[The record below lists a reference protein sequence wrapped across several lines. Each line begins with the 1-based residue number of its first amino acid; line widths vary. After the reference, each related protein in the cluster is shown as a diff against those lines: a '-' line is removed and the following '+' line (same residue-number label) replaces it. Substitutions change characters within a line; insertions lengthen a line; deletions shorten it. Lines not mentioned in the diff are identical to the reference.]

1 MTEHM
6 ERRRLDLIARQQ
18 AGEMMTCPRCGA
30 DSMKRPIHTNAL
42 SRLDSELYVCDA
54 CGTTEA
60 VLAYMKQES
69 PLSQWAAFQPR
80 RPEGDF
86 KAMPAGE
93 AVMEI
98 VRTQTD
104 ALARLYRLCR
114 DDPENGEWYRL
125 EAFESCP
132 GLTEL
137 WPEPFQAKYMAG
149 RCGAGSLQDR
159 RRGQHPHGGGY
170 RREVSRRQD
179 VQRRVPQ

>member
-42 SRLDSELYVCDA
+42 SRLDSELYVCGA

-137 WPEPFQAKYMAG
+137 WPEPFQAKYMAAD
-149 RCGAGSLQDR
+149 GAVLVRFKTDAEGNIHMAADTV
-159 RRGQHPHGGGY
+159 
-170 RREVSRRQD
+170 EK
-179 VQRRVPQ
+179 

>member
-1 MTEHM
+1 
-6 ERRRLDLIARQQ
+6 
-18 AGEMMTCPRCGA
+18 
-30 DSMKRPIHTNAL
+30 
-42 SRLDSELYVCDA
+42 
-54 CGTTEA
+54 
-60 VLAYMKQES
+60 MKQES

-104 ALARLYRLCR
+104 ALTRLYRLCR

-137 WPEPFQAKYMAG
+137 WTDPFQAKYTASDGAVLIRCKTDADGNIHMA
-149 RCGAGSLQDR
+149 A
-159 RRGQHPHGGGY
+159 
-170 RREVSRRQD
+170 D
-179 VQRRVPQ
+179 VVEK

>member
-6 ERRRLDLIARQQ
+6 ERRRLALIARQQ
-18 AGEMMTCPRCGA
+18 AGEMMACPRCGA

-54 CGTTEA
+54 CGMTEA

-80 RPEGDF
+80 RPAGDF

-104 ALARLYRLCR
+104 ALTRLYRLCR

-137 WPEPFQAKYMAG
+137 WPEPFQAKYMASD
-149 RCGAGSLQDR
+149 GAVLVRFKTESGDS
-159 RRGQHPHGGGY
+159 
-170 RREVSRRQD
+170 VKMAAD
-179 VQRRVPQ
+179 VVEK

>member
-1 MTEHM
+1 
-6 ERRRLDLIARQQ
+6 
-18 AGEMMTCPRCGA
+18 
-30 DSMKRPIHTNAL
+30 
-42 SRLDSELYVCDA
+42 
-54 CGTTEA
+54 
-60 VLAYMKQES
+60 MKQES

-137 WPEPFQAKYMAG
+137 WPEPFQAKYMAAD
-149 RCGAGSLQDR
+149 GAVLVRFKTDAEGNIHMAADTV
-159 RRGQHPHGGGY
+159 
-170 RREVSRRQD
+170 EK
-179 VQRRVPQ
+179 

>member
-54 CGTTEA
+54 CGMTEA

-69 PLSQWAAFQPR
+69 SLSQWAAFQPR

-104 ALARLYRLCR
+104 ALTRLYRLCR

-137 WPEPFQAKYMAG
+137 WPEPFQAKYMASD
-149 RCGAGSLQDR
+149 GAVLVRFKTESGDS
-159 RRGQHPHGGGY
+159 
-170 RREVSRRQD
+170 VKMAAD
-179 VQRRVPQ
+179 VVEK

>member
-80 RPEGDF
+80 RPEENF
-86 KAMPAGE
+86 KATTAGE
-93 AVMEI
+93 AIAEI
-98 VRTQTD
+98 LRTQMGTIS
-104 ALARLYRLCR
+104 RLYRLCR
-114 DDPENGEWYRL
+114 DDPDNGEWYRL
-125 EAFESCP
+125 EALEDCP
-132 GLTEL
+132 GLTEF
-137 WPEPFQAKYMAG
+137 WPAPFMARYMAADG
-149 RCGAGSLQDR
+149 TVLIRCKTSADGNIHIAADTV
-159 RRGQHPHGGGY
+159 
-170 RREVSRRQD
+170 EK
-179 VQRRVPQ
+179 